1 MKQRKVIKESAQESM
16 EAAVN
21 EILGSIAWRHL
32 AIADLENLD
41 EDPVDQ
47 YNRIKIREA
56 LAEAFLAGAAWLIE
70 NKKGNQ

>member
-1 MKQRKVIKESAQESM
+1 MRPTITTTPQE
-16 EAAVN
+16 AVN

-47 YNRIKIREA
+47 YNRFKIREA
-56 LAEAFLAGAAWLIE
+56 LAEAFLAGAVWGIE
-70 NKKGNQ
+70 NKKGNK

>member
-1 MKQRKVIKESAQESM
+1 MKPTITTTPQ
-16 EAAVN
+16 AAVN

>member
-1 MKQRKVIKESAQESM
+1 MRPTIITTPQ
-16 EAAVN
+16 AAVN

-32 AIADLENLD
+32 AIADIENLD

-56 LAEAFLAGAAWLIE
+56 LAEAFLAGVAWGIDTRKE
-70 NKKGNQ
+70 NTK

>member
-1 MKQRKVIKESAQESM
+1 MKPTITTTPQVL
-16 EAAVN
+16 VN

-47 YNRIKIREA
+47 YDRRKISEA
-56 LAEAFLAGAAWLIE
+56 LAAAFVAGVAWGIDTRKE
-70 NKKGNQ
+70 NTK

>member
-1 MKQRKVIKESAQESM
+1 MKPRITTTPQVL
-16 EAAVN
+16 VN

-32 AIADLENLD
+32 AIADIDNLD

-56 LAEAFLAGAAWLIE
+56 LAEAFLAGVAWGIDTRKE
-70 NKKGNQ
+70 NTK

>member
-1 MKQRKVIKESAQESM
+1 MRPAITTTPQVLI
-16 EAAVN
+16 N

-32 AIADLENLD
+32 GIADIENLD

-47 YNRIKIREA
+47 YSRIKIRES
-56 LAEAFLAGAAWLIE
+56 LAEAFLAGAAWGID

>member
-1 MKQRKVIKESAQESM
+1 MKPTITTTPQVL
-16 EAAVN
+16 VN

-56 LAEAFLAGAAWLIE
+56 LAEAFLAGVAWGIE
-70 NKKGNQ
+70 NKKGTK

>member
-1 MKQRKVIKESAQESM
+1 MRPRITTTPQVL
-16 EAAVN
+16 VN

-32 AIADLENLD
+32 GIADIENLD

-56 LAEAFLAGAAWLIE
+56 LAEAFLAGAAWGIE
-70 NKKGNQ
+70 NKKGTK

>member
-1 MKQRKVIKESAQESM
+1 MRQAITTTPQIL
-16 EAAVN
+16 VN

-56 LAEAFLAGAAWLIE
+56 LAEAFLAGAAWGID
-70 NKKGNQ
+70 NKKGTK

>member
-1 MKQRKVIKESAQESM
+1 MRPAITTTPQVLI
-16 EAAVN
+16 N

-32 AIADLENLD
+32 AIADIENLD

-56 LAEAFLAGAAWLIE
+56 LAEAFLAGAAWGID
-70 NKKGNQ
+70 NTKGTK

>member
-1 MKQRKVIKESAQESM
+1 MRPTITTTPQ
-16 EAAVN
+16 AAIN

-32 AIADLENLD
+32 AIADIENLD
-41 EDPVDQ
+41 EDPIDQ

-56 LAEAFLAGAAWLIE
+56 LAAAFVAGVAWGIE

>member
-1 MKQRKVIKESAQESM
+1 MRRAITTTPQAV
-16 EAAVN
+16 VN

-56 LAEAFLAGAAWLIE
+56 LAEAFLAGAAWGID
-70 NKKGNQ
+70 NTKGTK

>member
-1 MKQRKVIKESAQESM
+1 MRPAITTTPQVL
-16 EAAVN
+16 VN

-32 AIADLENLD
+32 AIADIDNLD

-56 LAEAFLAGAAWLIE
+56 LAEAFLAGAAWGID
-70 NKKGNQ
+70 NKKGTK

>member
-1 MKQRKVIKESAQESM
+1 MKPSITTTPQVL
-16 EAAVN
+16 VN

-47 YNRIKIREA
+47 YDRRKIREA
-56 LAEAFLAGAAWLIE
+56 LAAAFVAGAAWVLE

>member
-1 MKQRKVIKESAQESM
+1 MKPRITTTPQVLI
-16 EAAVN
+16 N

-41 EDPVDQ
+41 EDTVDQ
-47 YNRIKIREA
+47 YNPIKTREA
-56 LAEAFLAGAAWLIE
+56 LAEAFLTGAAFRID

>member
-1 MKQRKVIKESAQESM
+1 MRPTITTTPQVL
-16 EAAVN
+16 VN

-47 YNRIKIREA
+47 YSRIKIREA
-56 LAEAFLAGAAWLIE
+56 LAEAFLAGAAWGLD
-70 NKKGNQ
+70 NKKGTK

>member
-1 MKQRKVIKESAQESM
+1 MKPTITTTPQIL
-16 EAAVN
+16 VN

-47 YNRIKIREA
+47 YSRIKIREA
-56 LAEAFLAGAAWLIE
+56 LAEAFLAGAAWGIE
-70 NKKGNQ
+70 NKKGKQ

>member
-1 MKQRKVIKESAQESM
+1 MRQAITTTPQIL
-16 EAAVN
+16 VN

-56 LAEAFLAGAAWLIE
+56 LAEAFLAGAAWGIE
-70 NKKGNQ
+70 NKKGKQ

>member
-1 MKQRKVIKESAQESM
+1 MKPRITTTPQVL
-16 EAAVN
+16 VN

-32 AIADLENLD
+32 GIADIENLD

-47 YNRIKIREA
+47 YSRIKIREA
-56 LAEAFLAGAAWLIE
+56 LAEAFLAGAAWNID

>member
-1 MKQRKVIKESAQESM
+1 MKPSITTTPREL
-16 EAAVN
+16 VN

-32 AIADLENLD
+32 AIADIDNLD

-47 YNRIKIREA
+47 YSRIKIREA
-56 LAEAFLAGAAWLIE
+56 LAEAFLAGTAWGIE

>member
-1 MKQRKVIKESAQESM
+1 MRPTITTTPQ
-16 EAAVN
+16 AAVN

-56 LAEAFLAGAAWLIE
+56 LAEAFLAGVAWNID
-70 NKKGNQ
+70 NKKGN

>member
-1 MKQRKVIKESAQESM
+1 MRPSITTTPQVL
-16 EAAVN
+16 VN

-32 AIADLENLD
+32 GIADIENLD

-56 LAEAFLAGAAWLIE
+56 LAESFLAGVAWGID
-70 NKKGNQ
+70 NTKGNQ

>member
-1 MKQRKVIKESAQESM
+1 MNPLIITTSQ
-16 EAAVN
+16 AAVN

-56 LAEAFLAGAAWLIE
+56 LAEAFLAGTAWGID
-70 NKKGNQ
+70 KKGNQ

>member
-1 MKQRKVIKESAQESM
+1 MRPTITTTPQVF
-16 EAAVN
+16 VN

-56 LAEAFLAGAAWLIE
+56 LAEAFLAGFARGIE

>member
-1 MKQRKVIKESAQESM
+1 MRPTITTTPQ
-16 EAAVN
+16 AAVN

-32 AIADLENLD
+32 GIADIENLD

-47 YNRIKIREA
+47 YSRIKIRES
-56 LAEAFLAGAAWLIE
+56 LAAAFVAGTAWGID

>member
-1 MKQRKVIKESAQESM
+1 MRPTITTTPQVL
-16 EAAVN
+16 VN

-47 YNRIKIREA
+47 YDRRKIREA
-56 LAEAFLAGAAWLIE
+56 LAAAFVAGVAWNIE

>member
-1 MKQRKVIKESAQESM
+1 MKPSITTTPQ
-16 EAAVN
+16 AAVN

-56 LAEAFLAGAAWLIE
+56 LAEAFLAGVAWNIE
-70 NKKGNQ
+70 NKKGTK

>member
-1 MKQRKVIKESAQESM
+1 MKPTITTTPQVL
-16 EAAVN
+16 VN

-32 AIADLENLD
+32 GIADIENLD

-47 YNRIKIREA
+47 YDRRKIREA
-56 LAEAFLAGAAWLIE
+56 LAEAFLAGVAWGIE